1 MRDCQ
6 RVSDDD
12 LQPRYRDSSNRSLA
26 DYPRPSV
33 AVDTAVLVVDV
44 PQRTLG
50 VLQHRRPDGDV
61 HGGEWALP
69 GTFLH
74 EGETLADAVLR
85 SLAEKAG
92 LRGTRPQQLH
102 VFDDPA
108 RDDRGW
114 VLSVAHAVLVLAE
127 DVVPL
132 VAARPD
138 LRVVP
143 VDDVTGMPFDHEEIV
158 RRAVER
164 VRQDHALQPD
174 PVGLLGDAFTLK
186 GLQALHDAVAPR
198 PGPGETRPSIDTFRR
213 YMVGKGLIQP
223 TGEVARKE
231 PRSGVMGKPA
241 ELYRRSAASRDLTE
255 ALGIRPVRPDRNR
268 AERPAGDA
276 GPVTSFRELGGHK
289 VDAHIQGVVDEV
301 GGRVP
306 LTLTLM
312 PHYVAVRPVGEERV
326 AAYAKPL
333 TLSIGLDPDDAVA
346 VTGAH
351 PDFRLERTSA
361 ATHHVHVPAAAL
373 GDSGSVR
380 AATAAIERALA
391 RVTTQP

>member
-1 MRDCQ
+1 MLNCQ
-6 RVSDDD
+6 HVSDDD
-12 LQPRYRDSSNRSLA
+12 VQPRYRDSSNRSLA

-33 AVDTAVLVVDV
+33 AVDTAVLVVGV

-50 VLQHRRPDGDV
+50 VLQHQRPDGDV

-102 VFDDPA
+102 VFDDPQ

-138 LRVVP
+138 LRIVP
-143 VDDVTGMPFDHEEIV
+143 VDDVAGMPFDHDEIV
-158 RRAVER
+158 RRAVLR

-174 PVGLLGDAFTLK
+174 PIGLLGDAFTLK
-186 GLQALHDAVAPR
+186 GLQALHDAVAQR

-231 PRSGVMGKPA
+231 PRSGAMGKPA
-241 ELYRRSAASRDLTE
+241 ELYRRSVESRDLTE

-268 AERPAGDA
+268 ADRPAGGS
-276 GPVTSFRELGGHK
+276 GPATSFRELSGHK
-289 VDAHIQGVVDEV
+289 VDAYIQDVVDEV

-333 TLSIGLDPDDAVA
+333 TLSIGLDPDDAIEVA
-346 VTGAH
+346 GAD
-351 PDFRLERTSA
+351 PDFRLETTSA
-361 ATHHVHVPAAAL
+361 ATHHVHVPVTAL
-373 GDSGSVR
+373 DEPARRGVTMS
-380 AATAAIERALA
+380 ALERALA
-391 RVTTQP
+391 RGAKVR